1 MSVRIVSY
9 EAAVKAAIQAHLA
22 GNLEDAAAYYEGR
35 VRDRIGVQGPPRST
49 PGSPP
54 HMDTGY
60 LRNESLSHEVDA
72 ASLTARIGSDAPY
85 AAALEVGGTN
95 RPFFVPTLIEES
107 DEIARRV
114 CKT

>member
-1 MSVRIVSY
+1 MTVRIVSFQAQV
-9 EAAVKAAIQAHLA
+9 EAAIRARLA
-22 GNLEDAAAYYEGR
+22 GNLEDAASYYQ
-35 VRDRIGVQGPPRST
+35 DRLAEKIGIQGPPRST
-49 PGSPP
+49 VGEPP

-72 ASLTARIGSDAPY
+72 ANLVARIGSDAEY
-85 AAALEVGGTN
+85 AHILETISD

-114 CKT
+114 CAP